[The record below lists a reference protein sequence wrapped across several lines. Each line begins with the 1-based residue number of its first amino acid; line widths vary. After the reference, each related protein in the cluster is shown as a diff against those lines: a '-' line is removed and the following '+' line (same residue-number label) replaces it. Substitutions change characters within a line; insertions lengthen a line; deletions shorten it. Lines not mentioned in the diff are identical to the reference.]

1 MGKPNHKADSVN
13 LKSFL
18 IEYKTTNEKSW
29 LIKTVRSDVKPYSLL
44 NLSYGTEYQFRIL
57 ACYDGEKETLP
68 SEDIKLKTEPM
79 EVPLIEKVYRFFCLY
94 RFTEI

>member
-1 MGKPNHKADSVN
+1 MPSK
-13 LKSFL
+13 L
-18 IEYKTTNEKSW
+18 I
-29 LIKTVRSDVKPYSLL
+29 RPDVKSYNLS

-94 RFTEI
+94 RLTEIWNIEV